1 MIAASAIVLL
11 ASFVQSVTGFGFCLV
26 ATPLLLFVFE
36 TKSVVVIGVI
46 LNAVL
51 CALILLHSR
60 QHIDIRRVALICVGS
75 IFGIPLGAYLLSSI
89 NPSMIKLVIAV
100 LVIPFSVFLLLGK
113 ALWFKRDSL
122 GCGTAGFV
130 SGALTT
136 STSLS
141 GPPVVLF
148 LLNQGLVKKQFV
160 ATLAAYFLFCSL
172 VSIGAFSFIGMVTT
186 GLLMDIITLL
196 PTLVIGFYAG
206 IKVRPKIN
214 AALFKR
220 IATSVILVTALTL
233 IVTFLLEST

>member
-1 MIAASAIVLL
+1 MIATAAIVLL
-11 ASFVQSVTGFGFCLV
+11 AGFVQSVAGFGFCLV
-26 ATPLLLFVFE
+26 AAPLLLFVLE
-36 TKSVVVIGVI
+36 AKSVVVIGVI

-51 CALILLHSR
+51 CALILFHSR
-60 QHIDIRRVALICVGS
+60 QHVDIRRVALICVGS

-89 NPSMIKLVIAV
+89 NPSMIKLAIAV
-100 LVIPFSVFLLLGK
+100 LVIPFSVFLLLGH
-113 ALWFKRDSL
+113 AHRFKRDSL
-122 GCGTAGFV
+122 GCGATGFV
-130 SGALTT
+130 SGVLAT

-148 LLNQGLVKKQFV
+148 LLNQGLVKEQFV
-160 ATLAAYFLFCSL
+160 ATLAAYFLFGNL
-172 VSIGAFSFIGMVTT
+172 VSVGAFSFIGMVTT
-186 GLLMDIITLL
+186 GLLMDVIILL

-220 IATSVILVTALTL
+220 IVTSIVSVTALTL